1 VAIVRV
7 EFTYFQ
13 IILATCMVKSSG
25 RAVAH
30 KGRQVL
36 VDKKLRVDWIR
47 SKVAIL
53 DEEHLR
59 LVEGI
64 IKRFLKE

>member
-1 VAIVRV
+1 
-7 EFTYFQ
+7 
-13 IILATCMVKSSG
+13 MVKPTPRTSG
-25 RAVAH
+25 KGVAH

-36 VDKKLRVDWIR
+36 IDKKLRIDWIR

-53 DEEHLR
+53 DDEHLK

-64 IKRFLKE
+64 IRRFLKE

>member
-1 VAIVRV
+1 MK
-7 EFTYFQ
+7 FTYYE
-13 IILATCMVKSSG
+13 IGLVICMAKSSATPSG
-25 RAVAH
+25 REVAH

-47 SKVAIL
+47 SKVTIL
-53 DEEHLR
+53 DDEHLK

-64 IKRFLKE
+64 IRRFLKE

>member
-1 VAIVRV
+1 
-7 EFTYFQ
+7 
-13 IILATCMVKSSG
+13 MVKSSG

-53 DEEHLR
+53 DDEHLK
-59 LVEGI
+59 LVEGV

>member
-1 VAIVRV
+1 M
-7 EFTYFQ
+7 ELTYFQ
-13 IILATCMVKSSG
+13 MIMANVMAETSPRPSG
-25 RAVAH
+25 KAVAH

-47 SKVAIL
+47 SKISIL

>member
-1 VAIVRV
+1 
-7 EFTYFQ
+7 
-13 IILATCMVKSSG
+13 MVKSSPKTSG
-25 RAVAH
+25 KAVAR
-30 KGRQVL
+30 KGRQGL

-47 SKVAIL
+47 SKVATL
-53 DEEHLR
+53 DDEHLK